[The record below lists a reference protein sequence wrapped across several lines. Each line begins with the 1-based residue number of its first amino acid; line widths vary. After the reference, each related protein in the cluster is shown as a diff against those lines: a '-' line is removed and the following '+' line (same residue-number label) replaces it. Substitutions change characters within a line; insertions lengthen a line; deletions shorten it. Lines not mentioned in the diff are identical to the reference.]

1 MAVER
6 INDLPLTATYL
17 SPGEVFPRSS
27 VDCTRQRQ
35 IPKPSIW
42 SRCYIGARPA
52 RPFQRDKA
60 IGQVLSASPRIS
72 RSFEPNVRWM
82 PVCTIG
88 ASTKQR
94 DEAGKIDERDWEIY
108 SLVAP
113 LGCRE
118 ARTPVSGIQSDLRR
132 RSLARRPPTDI
143 RFHNAFS

>member
-1 MAVER
+1 
-6 INDLPLTATYL
+6 
-17 SPGEVFPRSS
+17 
-27 VDCTRQRQ
+27 
-35 IPKPSIW
+35 
-42 SRCYIGARPA
+42 
-52 RPFQRDKA
+52 
-60 IGQVLSASPRIS
+60 
-72 RSFEPNVRWM
+72 M

-132 RSLARRPPTDI
+132 RSLTRRPAHGYKVSQRVFVIKLCLDAPAGSAWIDD
-143 RFHNAFS
+143 RLGG